1 MPAKKIMRSSSPMKC
16 YCCDDFFVQD
26 QRSTMRKNRL
36 FWSSIK
42 SSFQRIKNHQLWRSV
57 WRVMVKSFN
66 AARSEIPLDRLQ
78 RRNKTS
84 ITSLSGVQLGR
95 MTTCW
100 KDNLMHLA
108 MEQKFGTC
116 SALDEGEFNE
126 DRGSS
131 NRRRRWW
138 WCQRMIG
145 RLCTQKMMIWSWPKL
160 EATRLEEPRHH
171 LSSPVG
177 CSIYF

>member
-1 MPAKKIMRSSSPMKC
+1 MFLGRIVCSSNRYEACPWRKSCDHHHLWSVTVVMSFSSKIREVPWEN
-16 YCCDDFFVQD
+16 
-26 QRSTMRKNRL
+26 NRL
-36 FWSSIK
+36 FWSSNK
-42 SSFQRIKNHQLWRSV
+42 SSFQLIKNHQLWRSV

-100 KDNLMHLA
+100 KYNLMHIA
-108 MEQKFGTC
+108 MEQKFGTY

-145 RLCTQKMMIWSWPKL
+145 RAVYAKNDDLK
-160 EATRLEEPRHH
+160 
-171 LSSPVG
+171 
-177 CSIYF
+177 